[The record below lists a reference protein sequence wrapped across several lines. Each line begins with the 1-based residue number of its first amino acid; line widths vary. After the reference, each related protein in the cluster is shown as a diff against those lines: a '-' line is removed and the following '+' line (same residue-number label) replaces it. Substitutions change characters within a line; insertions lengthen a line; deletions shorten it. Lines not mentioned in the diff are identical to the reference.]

1 MTAVEFEEKK
11 LTFTDDWVFFT
22 IQGEGKFVGRP
33 SVFVR
38 LSACNLRC
46 EWHNGDGTFTKCD
59 TPYSSHEP
67 EKNLRSIKETIDE
80 ILKHNCKHVVITGGE
95 PMLQTNVVLL
105 IDKLVELGKHV
116 TVETNGT
123 IYRET
128 KAQFYSVS
136 PKLATSCP
144 HTSDNFENHHMK
156 RLNFKALSDFAKTKH
171 QLKFVVASKHDISEI
186 ESMVKTLASLV
197 GGYDSENVYVMPQG
211 ITTEQLDKT
220 YPVIIEAAKKNGW
233 NVCDRL
239 HIRLFGQKRG
249 T

>member
-1 MTAVEFEEKK
+1 MTAVEFEDKK

-22 IQGEGKFVGRP
+22 VQGEGKFVGRP

-59 TPYSSHEP
+59 TPYSSHNP
-67 EKNLRSIKETIDE
+67 EKNLKSIKETIEE
-80 ILKHNCKHVVITGGE
+80 ICKHNCRNVVITGGE
-95 PMLQTNVVLL
+95 PLLQTNVGLL

-123 IYRET
+123 IYKET

-136 PKLATSCP
+136 PKLASSCP
-144 HTSDNFENHHMK
+144 HTSDNFEAHHSK
-156 RLNFKALSDFAKTKH
+156 RLNLLALAEFTKKKH
-171 QLKFVVASKHDISEI
+171 QLKFVVANKSDIQEI
-186 ESMVKTLASLV
+186 KDMISMLASMV
-197 GGYDSENVYVMPQG
+197 GGYDCENVYLMPQG
-211 ITTEQLDKT
+211 ITPEQLDKT
-220 YPVIIEAAKKNGW
+220 YPIIIDAAKENGW